1 MDERRVHI
9 DEFFRRQMDNQS
21 ETPPPPVWDA
31 LEKRLDNPPG
41 RKKTFP
47 VWWFWT
53 IIGLVFIS
61 AAGILADVYMDSV
74 SSMADMPQVKHAG
87 HTYTS
92 APDIKVPGED
102 HQAITTAKEAPVAP
116 ATSIPTLEEKKA
128 TIPAIAARVNTP
140 VNARDNNQEENRIN
154 NKQNG
159 QPTNSIAE
167 KQYVAPLRIPN
178 KGLNP
183 ITNTAAFDKHFNS
196 VTLPATPR
204 VADEVIALP
213 RGKTQTIAGNNGL
226 TPARSFSNVLVPP
239 VDKPKD
245 EVAAMPHSKMQNIAT
260 GKTGATPP
268 GFKNLPL
275 PSTGKFKDEVT
286 TLTPGKAQEVLSGN
300 AVNATPVFN
309 NVPIP
314 PLARNTDGLS
324 ILKAKNPGNINADRI
339 MSFDANFSKVILP
352 AVYRYKDNISSIQSR
367 SFAAIDD
374 VGALPVAEKQT
385 VETPQAIILPQE
397 QATAEAAVSA
407 EQSISVT
414 DVTELL
420 AAVNPVSTARVIA
433 GGTPSALDVMPATG
447 MDTDVKGA
455 PVAVLQ
461 TTIKAMADTTR
472 KKNHFIIDS
481 VDILESE
488 TLKPVVAKKRMK
500 LPLEAGVKVGFSNGF
515 NRTWNAN
522 KFIIAPYAEAQLPS
536 RFSVIIQP
544 SYQAGK
550 VKAGRLNDNVTS
562 YHEKTGTDFS
572 ASAKVVRGVVD
583 SSILT
588 PNPPDTVYRT
598 YTYTQMYDS
607 VSVVFGVKQQQQWDV
622 ELPLIVRYKINKNF
636 SVMAG
641 GSVTYSS
648 VLQMREEVKRY
659 SGLKKEYVDAI
670 EPQTF
675 YVITQGQEP
684 PVGPAPKK
692 HDDLFVFGSQPFSAY
707 RPRETKE
714 TSNFFRYGFMVGASA
729 VLKDKWMID
738 VMLHKTGVDTKA
750 VPDKQLQRIY
760 TQPYVR
766 ITVGYKIFNN

>member
-31 LEKRLDNPPG
+31 LEKRLDNSPG

-61 AAGILADVYMDSV
+61 AAGILADAYMDSA
-74 SSMADMPQVKHAG
+74 SHIADMPQAKHAG
-87 HTYTS
+87 HTYATNVG
-92 APDIKVPGED
+92 IKVQGED
-102 HQAITTAKEAPVAP
+102 HQTMLTPKETTVPLHTGIETKGQKN
-116 ATSIPTLEEKKA
+116 SN
-128 TIPAIAARVNTP
+128 IPAIATQPNSPSNPGNNSGDALVNNEP
-140 VNARDNNQEENRIN
+140 S
-154 NKQNG
+154 
-159 QPTNSIAE
+159 PFTNPIAE
-167 KQYVAPLRIPN
+167 KPRVTPLRIPN
-178 KGLNP
+178 NGLNS
-183 ITNTAAFDKHFNS
+183 IDNAINFDKHFNS

-204 VADEVIALP
+204 FADEVIALP
-213 RGKTQTIAGNNGL
+213 GGITQAFTRNNGL
-226 TPARSFSNVLVPP
+226 TPTRSFSNVSVPP
-239 VDKPKD
+239 VDKLKD
-245 EVAAMPHSKMQNIAT
+245 EVTALPNSKMQNIAT
-260 GKTGATPP
+260 AKTQPAPP
-268 GFKNLPL
+268 TFKNLPL
-275 PSTGKFKDEVT
+275 PSTGKLKDEVT
-286 TLTPGKAQEVLSGN
+286 TLTPGRTQGISSGN
-300 AVNATPVFN
+300 ATNGAPEFN
-309 NVPIP
+309 NVPMP
-314 PLARNTDGLS
+314 PLARYNDGLS
-324 ILKAKNPGNINADRI
+324 ILKAKNPGNINSGRV

-352 AVYRYKDNISSIQSR
+352 AVYMYKDNLSSMQSR
-367 SFAAIDD
+367 NLAAIDY

-385 VETPQAIILPQE
+385 VETPQAIIPLPG
-397 QATAEAAVSA
+397 QATTELDVSGA
-407 EQSISVT
+407 QGIAGADAT
-414 DVTELL
+414 PLL
-420 AAVNPVSTARVIA
+420 AAVNSTSIARATV
-433 GGTPSALDVMPATG
+433 GGSPSTLDVMPATG
-447 MDTDVKGA
+447 MEIESKEA
-455 PVAVLQ
+455 AVAMRQ
-461 TTIKAMADTTR
+461 TTIKALADTQR
-472 KKNHFIIDS
+472 KKTHFIIDS

-488 TLKPVVAKKRMK
+488 TLKPVVEKKRMK
-500 LPLEAGVKVGFSNGF
+500 LPLEAGIKVGFSNGF

-522 KFIIAPYAEAQLPS
+522 KFIIAPYLEAQLPS

-572 ASAKVVRGVVD
+572 ASANVVRGVID

-622 ELPLIVRYKINKNF
+622 ELPLVVRYKINKNF

-659 SGLKKEYVDAI
+659 SGLKREYVDAI

-692 HDDLFVFGSQPFSAY
+692 HEDLFVFGSQPFSAY
-707 RPRETKE
+707 RPREIKE
-714 TSNFFRYGFMVGASA
+714 TNNFFRYGFMVGASA
-729 VLKDKWMID
+729 VLKDRWMID
-738 VMLHKTGVDTKA
+738 VMLHKTGVDAKA

-760 TQPYVR
+760 TQPYLR